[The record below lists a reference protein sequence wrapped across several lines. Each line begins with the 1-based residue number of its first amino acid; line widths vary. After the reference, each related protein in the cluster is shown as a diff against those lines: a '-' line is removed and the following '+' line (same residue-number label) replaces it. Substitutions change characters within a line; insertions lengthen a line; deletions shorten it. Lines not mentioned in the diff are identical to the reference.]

1 MGKTG
6 MNGTAL
12 ALDPDYPTSPT
23 LSDSSLRPM
32 RAAALPVVEAT
43 LSERDAHSKWNEII
57 TKIEELLG
65 LPPGWDSYG
74 AQPITMRSA
83 IVTLNILASV
93 MQEHTP
99 TPWIVP
105 TPTGSIQFEWHT
117 RGINLEVEVTSEA
130 SLDVFYEDTVSGD
143 PPQEITLEYDVA
155 PLKTFITTITNRG

>member
-1 MGKTG
+1 MGKAS
-6 MNGTAL
+6 MNDTAL
-12 ALDPDYPTSPT
+12 ALDPVYPASST
-23 LSDSSLRPM
+23 LSESSLRPM
-32 RAAALPVVEAT
+32 RTGALPVVETT
-43 LSERDAHSKWNEII
+43 LSERDTYSEWNEVIV
-57 TKIEELLG
+57 KIEELLR
-65 LPPGWDSYG
+65 LPPDWDSYG

-155 PLKTFITTITNRG
+155 PLKTFITTIG